1 MAVKIYYSFGKTHE
15 DNDLF
20 FSAKFNWLSTFWF
33 KEYIGFVYQ
42 NVWHIFRHLTCRFSA
57 GCTPASGF
65 VEIAH
70 TTTTNPYMGDISP
83 RYRTLEA
90 QNVSQYN

>member
-33 KEYIGFVYQ
+33 NEYIGFVYQ

-70 TTTTNPYMGDISP
+70 TTTHDKPLHGRYIPKISHP
-83 RYRTLEA
+83 QSTKRFTA
-90 QNVSQYN
+90 